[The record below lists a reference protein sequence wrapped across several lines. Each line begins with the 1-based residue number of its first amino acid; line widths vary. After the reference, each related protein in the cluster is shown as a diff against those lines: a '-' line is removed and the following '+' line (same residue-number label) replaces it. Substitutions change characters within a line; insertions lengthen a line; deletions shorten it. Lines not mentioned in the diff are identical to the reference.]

1 MIGWLIIGCEIG
13 FWIFVIAGLF
23 TRYMLKRKKLGGYLL
38 LCTPI
43 VDLILIAATVVDLK
57 NGAVA
62 DIFHSLAAIYIGVTV
77 GFGKRMIH
85 WADERFAYT
94 FAGGPKP
101 KKAPR
106 GGKEHARNERN
117 GWYRHLLSWVIG
129 CSLLLAMTAFVGD
142 SSRTKALLDFIPRW
156 GFFLAIDFI
165 WSFSYTLWPKKDK

>member
-23 TRYMLKRKKLGGYLL
+23 ARYILKKKKLGGYLL

-77 GFGKRMIH
+77 GFGKRMIQ

-117 GWYRHLLSWVIG
+117 GWYRHLLSWMIG

-142 SSRTKALLDFIPRW
+142 LSRTQALLNFIPRW

-165 WSFSYTLWPKKDK
+165 WSFSYTLWPKKNK